1 MEHQQLNVMKKI
13 FLSFLVGL
21 GTASTVLAQI
31 PTIDVSSL
39 QQLYAQYRTMEQQL
53 DTSKNILGKAT
64 EIYDQEVKTY
74 QTALGNIDMVK
85 DKIQS
90 WVSSF
95 RQLDNADFFS
105 GRASPIQ
112 AFDRNVTYW
121 ANQLASGRGDVATLE
136 RRWETALSRVSAGT
150 ATDWEQRMALGGYN
164 SKLIENANASRDYG
178 SNVLAQS
185 QQVISDSQQGTLIE
199 QAGAQNAL
207 LYQQTALL
215 DKMKND
221 VNDATVAEAAH
232 REQQLQAEKNAA
244 VIRRA
249 MSNIPAD

>member
-1 MEHQQLNVMKKI
+1 MKRI
-13 FLSFLVGL
+13 ILTFLSSVGL
-21 GTASTVLAQI
+21 LAPAMAQI

-53 DTSKNILGKAT
+53 DTSKNILGKT
-64 EIYDQEVKTY
+64 TQIYDQEVKTY

-85 DKIQS
+85 SKLQS
-90 WVSSF
+90 WINSF
-95 RQLDNADFFS
+95 GRLRSTDFFA

-112 AFDRNVTYW
+112 NFDRNVRYW
-121 ANQLASGRGDVATLE
+121 ANQMAYAQRDIATME
-136 RRWETALSRVSAGT
+136 RRWETALTRVSAGT
-150 ATDWEQRMALGGYN
+150 ATDWERRVALGGYN
-164 SKLIENANASRDYG
+164 SKLIENASASRDYG

-185 QQVISDSQQGTLIE
+185 QSVISDTQQGTLIE

-221 VNDATVAEAAH
+221 MNDATVAEAAH
-232 REQQLQAEKNAA
+232 REQQLQAERNAA

-249 MSNIPAD
+249 ISNIPGD

>member
-1 MEHQQLNVMKKI
+1 MKKLI
-13 FLSFLVGL
+13 LTFVTAIGL
-21 GTASTVLAQI
+21 LTPALAQI

-53 DTSKNILGKAT
+53 DTSRNILGKAT
-64 EIYDQEVKTY
+64 QIYDQEVKTY
-74 QTALGNIDMVK
+74 QTALGNIDMVRSK
-85 DKIQS
+85 VQS
-90 WVSSF
+90 WINSF
-95 RQLDNADFFS
+95 SQLGSTDFFS
-105 GRASPIQ
+105 GRTSPIQ
-112 AFDRNVTYW
+112 NFDRNVTYW
-121 ANQLASGRGDVATLE
+121 ANQMAYGQRDVASLE
-136 RRWETALSRVSAGT
+136 RRWETALTRVSAGT
-150 ATDWEQRMALGGYN
+150 ATDWERRVALGGYN
-164 SKLIENANASRDYG
+164 SKLIENASASRDYG

-185 QQVISDSQQGTLIE
+185 QNVISDTQQGTLIE

-232 REQQLQAEKNAA
+232 REQQLQAERNAA

>member
-1 MEHQQLNVMKKI
+1 MKKI
-13 FLSFLVGL
+13 ILTLVTGIGL
-21 GTASTVLAQI
+21 LTPAMAQI

-39 QQLYAQYRTMEQQL
+39 QQLYSQYRAMEQQL

-64 EIYDQEVKTY
+64 QIYDQEVKTY

-85 DKIQS
+85 SKVQS
-90 WVSSF
+90 WINSF
-95 RQLDNADFFS
+95 SQLNSTDFFS

-112 AFDRNVTYW
+112 NFDRNVTYW
-121 ANQLASGRGDVATLE
+121 ANQMAYGQRDVASME
-136 RRWETALSRVSAGT
+136 RRWETALTRVNTGT
-150 ATDWEQRMALGGYN
+150 ATDWERRVALGGYN
-164 SKLIENANASRDYG
+164 SKLIENASASREYG
-178 SNVLAQS
+178 SNVLSQS
-185 QQVISDSQQGTLIE
+185 QSVISDTQQGTLIE

-232 REQQLQAEKNAA
+232 REQQLQAERNAA

-249 MSNIPAD
+249 MSHIPVD

>member
-1 MEHQQLNVMKKI
+1 MKKI
-13 FLSFLVGL
+13 ILTFITVIGL
-21 GTASTVLAQI
+21 LTPAMAQI

-64 EIYDQEVKTY
+64 QIYDQEVKTY

-85 DKIQS
+85 NKVQS
-90 WVSSF
+90 WINSFSRLSST
-95 RQLDNADFFS
+95 DFFS

-112 AFDRNVTYW
+112 NFDRNVTYW
-121 ANQLASGRGDVATLE
+121 ANQMAYGQRDVATME
-136 RRWETALSRVSAGT
+136 RRWETALTRVNTGT
-150 ATDWEQRMALGGYN
+150 ATDWERRVALGGYN

-178 SNVLAQS
+178 SNVLAESQS
-185 QQVISDSQQGTLIE
+185 VISDTQQGTLIE

-232 REQQLQAEKNAA
+232 REQQLQAERNAA

-249 MSNIPAD
+249 MSNIPVD

>member
-1 MEHQQLNVMKKI
+1 MERKHSTIMKKTI
-13 FLSFLVGL
+13 LTLITGIGL
-21 GTASTVLAQI
+21 LAPAMAQI

-64 EIYDQEVKTY
+64 QIYDQEVQTY
-74 QTALGNIDMVK
+74 QTALGNVDMVK
-85 DKIQS
+85 SKVQS
-90 WVSSF
+90 WINSFSRLSST
-95 RQLDNADFFS
+95 DFFS

-112 AFDRNVTYW
+112 NFDRNVTYW
-121 ANQLASGRGDVATLE
+121 ANQMAYGQRDVAAME
-136 RRWETALSRVSAGT
+136 RRWETALTRVNTGT
-150 ATDWEQRMALGGYN
+150 ATDWERKVALGGYN
-164 SKLIENANASRDYG
+164 SKLIENASASRDYG

-185 QQVISDSQQGTLIE
+185 QSVISDTQQGTLIE

-232 REQQLQAEKNAA
+232 REQQLQAERNAA

-249 MSNIPAD
+249 MSNIPVD

>member
-1 MEHQQLNVMKKI
+1 MKKI
-13 FLSFLVGL
+13 ILTLVTGIGL
-21 GTASTVLAQI
+21 LTPAMAQI

-39 QQLYAQYRTMEQQL
+39 QQLYSQYRAMEQQL

-64 EIYDQEVKTY
+64 QIYDQEVKTY
-74 QTALGNIDMVK
+74 QTALGSIDMVK
-85 DKIQS
+85 SKVQS
-90 WVSSF
+90 WINSF
-95 RQLDNADFFS
+95 GQLNSTDFFS

-112 AFDRNVTYW
+112 NFDRNVTYW
-121 ANQLASGRGDVATLE
+121 ANQMAYGQRDVATME
-136 RRWETALSRVSAGT
+136 RRWETALTRVNTGT
-150 ATDWEQRMALGGYN
+150 ATDWERRVALGGYN
-164 SKLIENANASRDYG
+164 SKLIENASASRAYG

-185 QQVISDSQQGTLIE
+185 QSVISDTQQGTLIE

-232 REQQLQAEKNAA
+232 REQQLQAERNAA

-249 MSNIPAD
+249 MSNIPVD

>member
-1 MEHQQLNVMKKI
+1 MEHKHTITMKKI
-13 FLSFLVGL
+13 ILTFITGIGL
-21 GTASTVLAQI
+21 LTPAVAQI

-64 EIYDQEVKTY
+64 QIYDQEVKTY

-85 DKIQS
+85 SKVQS
-90 WVSSF
+90 WITSF
-95 RQLDNADFFS
+95 SRLGSTDFFS

-112 AFDRNVTYW
+112 NFDRNVTYW
-121 ANQLASGRGDVATLE
+121 ANQMAYGQRDVTSME
-136 RRWETALSRVSAGT
+136 RRWETALTRVSAGT
-150 ATDWEQRMALGGYN
+150 ATDWERRVALGGYN

-185 QQVISDSQQGTLIE
+185 QNVISDTQQGTLIE

-221 VNDATVAEAAH
+221 VNDAAVAEAAH
-232 REQQLQAEKNAA
+232 REQQLQADRNAA